1 MKPIIGKIYKHFK
14 GDKYMVLN
22 FATHTET
29 CEEYVI
35 YKKLNDTKIWIRPV
49 SMFMSKVDKNK
60 YPNVEQEYRFELVK
74 GS

>member
-22 FATHTET
+22 FATHSET
-29 CEEYVI
+29 GEEYVI

-74 GS
+74 GL